1 MIDLHNVVTA
11 SVAPVRVR
19 PAAAY
24 VPVCTVMTDVDVV
37 EVSDTEAIIVPPG
50 NGAGVISNPRLS
62 LLTLLHLGRALTLGP
77 WKIDNLPSACDL
89 MIFNDQELIVAELTE
104 SNPRSVIGV
113 SGAPNPGKME
123 KAKNQLKSTISVI
136 DTVGYNI
143 IPQKRTAIFFF
154 KLRTLANGIAAR
166 SLNAFRMMPT
176 LRLVTIYTD
185 PECPGWEFRNHP
197 YPHSYTIQ

>member
-1 MIDLHNVVTA
+1 MIDLHNVVAA

-24 VPVCTVMTDVDVV
+24 VPVCTVMTDADAV

-50 NGAGVISNPRLS
+50 NGTGVISNPRLS

-77 WKIDNLPSACDL
+77 RKINNLPSACDL

-113 SGAPNPGKME
+113 PGAPKPGKMD
-123 KAKNQLKSTISVI
+123 KAKDQLKSTISVI
-136 DTVGYNI
+136 DRAGYTVN
-143 IPQKRTAIFFF
+143 PQKKTAIFFF
-154 KLRTLANGIAAR
+154 RLPTLANDPAAR

-176 LRLVTIYTD
+176 LRMVTVYAD

-197 YPHSYTIQ
+197 YPHSYVIL